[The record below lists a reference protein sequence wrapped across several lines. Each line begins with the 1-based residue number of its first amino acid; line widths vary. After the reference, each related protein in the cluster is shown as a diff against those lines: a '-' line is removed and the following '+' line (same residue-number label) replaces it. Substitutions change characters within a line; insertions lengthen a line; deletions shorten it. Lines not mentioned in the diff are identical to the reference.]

1 MSVNISET
9 LKEYPHLL
17 PMQAREIILLVGLEK
32 TLLLV
37 EALGG
42 VSFPVPHSLNKTGEA
57 RLSTLVEIVG
67 NEAAETISRA
77 YGGTKLYIPN
87 CKDALR
93 RVRNIAMVSEFD
105 ERRKAGETA
114 TVIVFD
120 LTKRYRMADRR
131 IWDIV
136 NGTTPEQ
143 WDDPNWSHN
152 KMQLSL
158 IP

>member
-9 LKEYPHLL
+9 LKAYPHLL
-17 PMQAREIILLVGLEK
+17 PMQAQELILQVGLEK

-37 EALGG
+37 ERLGG
-42 VSFPVPHSLNKTGEA
+42 VSFPVPHSANKTGEA
-57 RLSTLVEIVG
+57 RLFVLTEIVG
-67 NEAAETISRA
+67 NAAAETIAKA

-93 RVRNIAMVSEFD
+93 RVRNIAMVTEFD

-114 TVIVFD
+114 TEIVFD

-136 NGTTPEQ
+136 NSTTPEQ
-143 WDDPNWSHN
+143 WDDPAWSQN

-158 IP
+158 IS